1 MIKNYFLV
9 AWRNIRRN
17 KVYSTIN
24 ISGLALGLA
33 CSLLIMLWVQDERS
47 VDGFHANGDDLYQ
60 VYIRRASD
68 GKAEAGYLTQ
78 GLLAGELKRNI
89 PEIQHATGLEAIRP
103 YTFEREGNVQRM
115 MGSFADGDF
124 FRMFSYPLLAGS
136 PATALATTESVA
148 ISRKM
153 AETFFGSPAAAIG
166 KLIRYEN
173 RDDLRVSGVFEN
185 VPANSTLQFDFL
197 RSWAA
202 YVKEN
207 RWVENWANTSP
218 ASFVQLQANADAA
231 KAAAKIR
238 KFLDGY
244 LQENGNVTTELELQP
259 YEERYLHSTFRNGE
273 IVGGR
278 IEYVR
283 LFTIVSC
290 FILLI
295 ACINFMNLSTA
306 RAAKRAKEVG
316 VRKVVGA
323 SRFALAGQFAGEA
336 VLLAAF
342 AVIIAVTAVVAFL
355 PAFNLLTGKQLALPV
370 DQPLFWVLLSGLMLI
385 TGLIAGSYPAIFLS
399 SLKPVQVLKGSLK
412 FSTGGVIFR
421 RSLVVFQFAL
431 SIMLIVG
438 MIVIYRQMDYFQ
450 SRNLGYDRENL
461 VYLPIEGELA
471 KNYPFF
477 KERAASIPGVLHI
490 SKMRNSP
497 TYIEHHTNGVSWPG
511 KDPALETGFADAVV
525 GYDFVKTLDLQL
537 KEGRDFSREYGMD
550 SASFILNEAA
560 AAITGY
566 TDPVGQPISWGGRQ
580 GKIIGVLKDFH
591 FNSMHH
597 AIEPLIIR
605 LDENW
610 TWGTIMVRVQAGK
623 TKEALAGLEKLCR
636 SVNPHFPFS
645 YQFSD
650 EEYLKLYK
658 SEQIVSRLSG
668 YFAFLGIF
676 ISCLGLFG
684 LATFMA
690 EQRMKE
696 IGVRK
701 VLGASAPD
709 IFVLL
714 SANFLKPVLIAIIL
728 ASPMAWYAMERW
740 LDGFAYKNGME
751 WWVLV
756 LAGSLTVFT
765 AMLTV
770 SMQSIKAALMNP
782 VKSLKAA

>member
-1 MIKNYFLV
+1 MIKHYFLV

-17 KVYSTIN
+17 KVYSVIN
-24 ISGLALGLA
+24 ISGLASGLA
-33 CSLLIMLWVQDERS
+33 CSLLIILWVQDERN

-60 VYIRRASD
+60 LYIRRAFD
-68 GKAEAGYLTQ
+68 GRVEADYLTQ

-124 FRMFSYPLLAGS
+124 FRMFSFPLLAGS
-136 PATALATTESVA
+136 PETALATTESVA

-173 RDDLRVSGVFEN
+173 RNDLRVSGVFEN
-185 VPANSTLQFDFL
+185 APANSTLQFDFL

-218 ASFVQLQANADAA
+218 ASFVQLQAHADAA
-231 KAAAKIR
+231 RVAAKIR
-238 KFLDGY
+238 RFLDGY
-244 LQENGNVTTELELQP
+244 LQENRNVTTELGLQP

-273 IVGGR
+273 LVGGR
-278 IEYVR
+278 IGYVR

-336 VLLAAF
+336 VLLTAF
-342 AVIIAVTAVVAFL
+342 AVIIAVTVVAVFL
-355 PAFNLLTGKQLALPV
+355 PAFNLLTGKQLVLPV

-399 SLKPVQVLKGSLK
+399 SLKPVQVLKGSLQ
-412 FSTGGVIFR
+412 FNTGGVIFR
-421 RSLVVFQFAL
+421 RSLVVFQFGL

-471 KNYPFF
+471 KNYTFF
-477 KERAASIPGVLHI
+477 KETAAAIPGVLHI

-497 TYIEHHTNGVSWPG
+497 TYIEHHTNGISWPG

-537 KEGRDFSREYGMD
+537 KEGRDFSRGYGTD

-566 TDPVGQPISWGGRQ
+566 KDPIGQPISWGGRQ

-605 LDENW
+605 LDDNW

-623 TKEALAGLEKLCR
+623 TKEVLAGLEKLCR
-636 SVNPHFPFS
+636 SVNPRFPFS
-645 YQFSD
+645 YRFSD

-701 VLGASAPD
+701 VLGASVPD
-709 IFVLL
+709 IFVRL
-714 SANFLKPVLIAIIL
+714 SANFLKPVLIAIVL
-728 ASPMAWYAMERW
+728 ASPIAWYTMERW
-740 LDGFAYKNGME
+740 LGGFAYTNGME
-751 WWVLV
+751 WCVLV

-765 AMLTV
+765 ALLTV
-770 SMQSIKAALMNP
+770 SMQCIKAALMNP
-782 VKSLKAA
+782 VKSLKAE